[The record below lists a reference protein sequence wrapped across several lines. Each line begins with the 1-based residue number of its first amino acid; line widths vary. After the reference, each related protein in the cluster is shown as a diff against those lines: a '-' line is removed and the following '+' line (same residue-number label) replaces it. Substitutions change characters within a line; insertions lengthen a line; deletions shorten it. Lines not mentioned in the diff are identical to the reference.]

1 MTLTEPL
8 KVTNARGVTVAPPC
22 TVTTGLG
29 TAVGRE
35 VDVRVGFGM
44 MLAVATRVAVAEG
57 LVVAVPEGGW
67 VGVVVTVGSAVC
79 VGVLN
84 CVAVGVLVGVGVAG
98 VGVAGVWPL
107 SIIALNAERALS
119 QSSGSADQLISVR
132 LQVGSLGSSTPTS
145 HSTRGT
151 AALTIAAVAAGS
163 MERARFR

>member
-98 VGVAGVWPL
+98 VWPL